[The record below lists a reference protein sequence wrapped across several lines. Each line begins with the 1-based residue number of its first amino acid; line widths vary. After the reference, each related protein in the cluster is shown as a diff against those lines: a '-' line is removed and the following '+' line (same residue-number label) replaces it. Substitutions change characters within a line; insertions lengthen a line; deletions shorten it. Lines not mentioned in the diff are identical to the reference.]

1 MKNNILWTSSE
12 SAALSPKR
20 GISRIDLEQKLPTPV
35 LHFINDQL
43 CWEAAGAPVV
53 LHSPGEI
60 EALPTAPK
68 QNSIFFLHRFN
79 AFPNINLFLKSI
91 NAHLRPGGYFVGCM
105 ETTQQF
111 REQVLAKNSSRWRY
125 HGQYL
130 LWQLWVRLPGLQRWF
145 YRPASGRCRLM
156 SKVEAVGRLYALGF
170 QVEDTLECAGRTY
183 FIARKNGLPK
193 LEGEACC
200 GVFIWL
206 DRIGQHG
213 KPIRVYKFRTM
224 YPYSEY
230 LLDYVFDHNG
240 LQSGGKIKD
249 DPRVTPLGRFMR
261 KYWLD
266 ELPMLLNFFRGQLKL
281 FGVRPISPD
290 YFGHYPPDFQEYRK
304 KFKPGLI
311 PPVYVEIPQTLEE
324 VATIEERYLQAYEQA
339 PWRTDW
345 SYILRAFYN
354 ILFRNVRSH

>member
-1 MKNNILWTSSE
+1 MII
-12 SAALSPKR
+12 AASRPAL
-20 GISRIDLEQKLPTPV
+20 GISRMDLGQKLPSLL
-35 LHFINDQL
+35 LHFINDRINWQEL
-43 CWEAAGAPVV
+43 GVPLV
-53 LHSPGEI
+53 LHHPGEL
-60 EALPTAPK
+60 ETLPAAPE
-68 QNSIFFLHRFN
+68 QDSIFFLHRFN
-79 AFPNINLFLKSI
+79 AFPDINSFLKAV
-91 NAHLRPGGYFVGCM
+91 NARLRPGGCFVGCV

-111 REQVLAKNSSRWRY
+111 RKRALAENPRRWRY
-125 HGQYL
+125 YGRYL

-145 YRPASGRCRLM
+145 YQPSAGRCRLM

-183 FIARKNGLPK
+183 FIARKNGLPQ

-281 FGVRPISPD
+281 FGVRPISPG
-290 YFGHYPPDFQEYRK
+290 YFNHYPPDFQEYRK
-304 KFKPGLI
+304 KFKPGLV
-311 PPVYVEIPQTLEE
+311 PPVYAELPESIED
-324 VATIEERYLQAYEQA
+324 VAAIEQRYLRAYERS
-339 PWRTDW
+339 PWKTDW
-345 SYILRAFYN
+345 YYARRVLYN
-354 ILFRNVRSH
+354 IIVKKVRSH

>member
-1 MKNNILWTSSE
+1 MIANTKQPLALSRKILGQKFP
-12 SAALSPKR
+12 AAL
-20 GISRIDLEQKLPTPV
+20 LY
-35 LHFINDQL
+35 FINGHLD
-43 CWEAAGAPVV
+43 WEELGAPIV
-53 LHSPGEI
+53 LRNPAEI
-60 EALPTAPK
+60 KALPEGIEKAC
-68 QNSIFFLHRFN
+68 IFFLHRFN
-79 AFPNINLFLKSI
+79 AFPDINSFLKAVH
-91 NAHLRPGGYFVGCM
+91 AHLRQGGCFVGCV
-105 ETTQQF
+105 ETTPQF
-111 REQVLAKNSSRWRY
+111 RKRVLAKHPSRWLY
-125 HGQYL
+125 YGLYL
-130 LWQLWVRLPGLQRWF
+130 LWQLWVRLPVLQRWF
-145 YRPASGRCRLM
+145 YRPAGRRCRLM

-170 QVEDTLECAGRTY
+170 QVETTLEHAGRTY
-183 FIARKNGLPK
+183 FIARKNGLPQ

-266 ELPMLLNFFRGQLKL
+266 ELPMLVNFFRGQLKL
-281 FGVRPISPD
+281 FGVRPISPG
-290 YFGHYPPDFQEYRK
+290 YFSHYPPDFQEYRK

-311 PPVYVEIPQTLEE
+311 PPVYAELPQSIED
-324 VATIEERYLQAYEQA
+324 VAAIEERYLRAYEQS
-339 PWRTDW
+339 PWKTDW
-345 SYILRAFYN
+345 YYARRVFYN
-354 ILFRNVRSH
+354 IIIKRVRSH